1 MSTQSIYRYEV
12 RVQKRGGREHAREY
26 ASEEPLAPGDVIRL
40 QGRYWLIQDVVPPR
54 DIPEHW
60 PTQRVSRPSPCPWLY
75 APCPASTPSNQESF
89 MPSTAAEPI
98 HVGALTVRFHVDADE
113 SGGSVSV
120 FECDVPAEARMPAPH
135 SHDEFDE
142 TVFGLDGVTTFTVGG
157 GRTDLNAGEAL
168 FIPRRVIHG
177 FSNGGDVDA
186 RFLAVISPGLLGS
199 SYFREVAEVLAGG
212 GPPDVEKIGEVMR
225 RHGLTPAPPA

>member
-1 MSTQSIYRYEV
+1 
-12 RVQKRGGREHAREY
+12 
-26 ASEEPLAPGDVIRL
+26 
-40 QGRYWLIQDVVPPR
+40 
-54 DIPEHW
+54 
-60 PTQRVSRPSPCPWLY
+60 
-75 APCPASTPSNQESF
+75 

-98 HVGALTVRFHVDADE
+98 QVGALTVRFHVDADE
-113 SGGSVSV
+113 CGGSVSV
-120 FECDVPAEARMPAPH
+120 FECDVPAEAHMPAPH

-157 GRTDLNAGEAL
+157 RRTDLNAGEAL
-168 FIPRRVIHG
+168 FIARRVIHG

-199 SYFREVAEVLAGG
+199 SYFREVADVLAGG

-225 RHGLTPAPPA
+225 RHGLSPAPPA